1 MAPEAAP
8 DDHQHEAEIDRF
20 VAKQAPQHGEG
31 EHHER
36 IAREARQQRLID
48 AGGPRVAL
56 RPQKPAVDEYHQHAD
71 DGRAQQDHE

>member
-1 MAPEAAP
+1 MAPDSGA

-31 EHHER
+31 EHHQR
-36 IAREARQQRLID
+36 IAGEARQQRFID
-48 AGGPRVAL
+48 ARGPRVAL
-56 RPQKPAVDEYHQHAD
+56 RSQKPTVDEYHQHAD